1 MAKKKKCVIPV
12 KNRDDLCCARAIVT
26 MKEQADNGSQYKNLR
41 QGFHIQERLAK
52 LLHRGAGVVEAVTQ
66 SSKSFKSSWRHR
78 DTNWLCYKRQDA
90 LFCLRPEVQ

>member
-52 LLHRGAGVVEAVTQ
+52 LLHRGAGVVEGVGGYTELEKFQEFLGTQ
-66 SSKSFKSSWRHR
+66 GYQLVVLQASR
-78 DTNWLCYKRQDA
+78 CIQ
-90 LFCLRPEVQ
+90 